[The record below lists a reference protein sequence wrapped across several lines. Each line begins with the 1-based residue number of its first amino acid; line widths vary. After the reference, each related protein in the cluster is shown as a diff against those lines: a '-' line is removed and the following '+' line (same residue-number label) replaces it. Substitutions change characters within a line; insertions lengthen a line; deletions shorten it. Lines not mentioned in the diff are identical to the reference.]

1 MKIIIFHCIQFMDSP
16 PFGHVDV
23 AAIGHQKTHSPVSAH
38 KQSWLSH
45 QQSQFADRFNQI
57 HGFSCCPWELSD
69 PHLRHRLKVKTHGNQ
84 RQSPH

>member
-16 PFGHVDV
+16 AFGHVDV

-45 QQSQFADRFNQI
+45 QIDLIKSMALAAV
-57 HGFSCCPWELSD
+57 P
-69 PHLRHRLKVKTHGNQ
+69 GNFLTLI
-84 RQSPH
+84 